1 MKKAQQ
7 QEQQIKSVKV
17 DKACIETLPPVHDVK
32 IQYKDGTTESKSLSH
47 KSIVRDFGDH
57 LDSKTKH
64 SSCFGKFFKE
74 GSSKSEQSTIERY
87 SDYNP

>member
-1 MKKAQQ
+1 MKKAQ

-64 SSCFGKFFKE
+64 SSCFAKFFKE
-74 GSSKSEQSTIERY
+74 GASKLEQSTIE
-87 SDYNP
+87 SNPAYNP